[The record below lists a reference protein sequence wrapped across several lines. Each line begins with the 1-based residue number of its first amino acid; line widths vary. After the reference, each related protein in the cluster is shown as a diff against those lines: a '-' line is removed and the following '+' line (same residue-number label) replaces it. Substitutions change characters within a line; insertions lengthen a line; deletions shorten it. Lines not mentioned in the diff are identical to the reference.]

1 LAISRLFG
9 STAAAADRKER
20 LGIKPLRKR
29 LRHKILISL
38 PQRLQQRFYSEK
50 DLHLIDEQAKEAV
63 AALLRIIAYHDRLA
77 RRAEEKDLEESW
89 RYHET
94 SRKDA
99 EERLAVYEK
108 RLAGRRLRSEIGCT
122 GGSRRSRKLPG
133 PGHCRSDGEREKAPV
148 SPSEGLQPSLCRR
161 WVPHL

>member
-1 LAISRLFG
+1 MAISRLFG

-63 AALLRIIAYHDRLA
+63 AALLRIVAYHDRLA

-94 SRKDA
+94 SRRMRKSVLLYMRSVWLEDA
-99 EERLAVYEK
+99 AVGN
-108 RLAGRRLRSEIGCT
+108 RIHRRKPQ
-122 GGSRRSRKLPG
+122 KLETTRTRALP
-133 PGHCRSDGEREKAPV
+133 
-148 SPSEGLQPSLCRR
+148 Q
-161 WVPHL
+161 

>member
-1 LAISRLFG
+1 M
-9 STAAAADRKER
+9 
-20 LGIKPLRKR
+20 
-29 LRHKILISL
+29 
-38 PQRLQQRFYSEK
+38 
-50 DLHLIDEQAKEAV
+50 HLIDEQAKEAV

-108 RLAGRRLRSEIGCT
+108 RLAGRRCGRKSDTPAEAAEAGNYPDQGTAAVMVNVKKRRLVRVKGCSPPFAEGGSPTFKTLEPNAAGSAPDLDGRRLRSSI
-122 GGSRRSRKLPG
+122 
-133 PGHCRSDGEREKAPV
+133 
-148 SPSEGLQPSLCRR
+148 
-161 WVPHL
+161 